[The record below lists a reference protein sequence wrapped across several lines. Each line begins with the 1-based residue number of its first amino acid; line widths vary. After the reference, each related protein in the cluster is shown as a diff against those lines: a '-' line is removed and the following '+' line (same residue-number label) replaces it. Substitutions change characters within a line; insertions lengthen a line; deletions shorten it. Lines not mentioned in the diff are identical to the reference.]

1 MAAQICDI
9 CKHKKEP
16 CYCAPNSTCS
26 RYEMRNINQYDKIK
40 SMNINELSEW
50 LDQYGQ
56 FDGSPWMEWWNDNYC
71 SKCPSEIGYI
81 TDSSGENEWKTPCEF
96 GWCELHDKCKFFE
109 DLEDVPDNKEIIKM
123 WLESEID
130 AKSINSED

>member
-1 MAAQICDI
+1 MAQICEI

-26 RYEMRNINQYDKIK
+26 RYEMININQYDKIK
-40 SMNINELSEW
+40 SMNINELSKW
-50 LDQYGQ
+50 LDKYGQ
-56 FDGSPWMEWWNDNYC
+56 FDSSPWMEWWNETYC
-71 SKCPSEIGYI
+71 SKCTSETGYI
-81 TDSSGENEWKTPCEF
+81 TDFGGEYEWQTPCEF
-96 GWCELHDKCKFFE
+96 AWCELHDKCRYFE

-130 AKSINSED
+130 AKSVNSED